1 MMPPTAAASEAAH
14 RAAAMSRISAAC
26 ARQLAAALEDYAAE
40 ADRAAK
46 SWDAVSAP
54 CIAGDVPDALESR
67 LARAIAAEQD
77 ARATHEGRVVN
88 ARHRYAAAVAR
99 TARAAKAGQ
108 VAAAT
113 HADKDKRCGA

>member
-1 MMPPTAAASEAAH
+1 MMPPVTASEAAQ

-46 SWDAVSAP
+46 SWDDIADP
-54 CIAGDVPDALESR
+54 CIAGAMPDALESR

-77 ARATHEGRVVN
+77 ARAAHEGRVVN
-88 ARHRYAAAVAR
+88 ARHRYAAAVER
-99 TARAAKAGQ
+99 TARADKAGQ
-108 VAAAT
+108 AAAGYT
-113 HADKDKRCGA
+113 ADKDKRCLV